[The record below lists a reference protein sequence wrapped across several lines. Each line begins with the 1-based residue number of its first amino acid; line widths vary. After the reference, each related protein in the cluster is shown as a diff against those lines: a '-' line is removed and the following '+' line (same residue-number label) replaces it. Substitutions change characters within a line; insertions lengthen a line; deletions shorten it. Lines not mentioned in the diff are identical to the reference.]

1 MIDME
6 RILRIGSVSGASFA
20 KRLLAEVG
28 IRTRLVKTDTG
39 EDGCY
44 WGLRIKD
51 KDLHEV
57 ARRLRMAGISYDIR

>member
-1 MIDME
+1 ME

-20 KRLLAEVG
+20 KRLLSEAG
-28 IRTRLVKTDTG
+28 IRTRLIKADVG
-39 EDGCY
+39 ADGCV

-57 ARRLRMAGISYDIR
+57 VRHLRMAGISYDIR